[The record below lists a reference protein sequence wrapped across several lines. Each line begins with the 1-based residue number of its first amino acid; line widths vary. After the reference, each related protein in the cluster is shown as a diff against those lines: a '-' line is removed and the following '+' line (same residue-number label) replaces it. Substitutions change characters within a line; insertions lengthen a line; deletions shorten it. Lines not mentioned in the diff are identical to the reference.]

1 MANGGVKRIML
12 FPTVEFIIF
21 FLAVLTALVCYKNRK
36 FQHALLVIASF
47 FFLYFSDNYLIL
59 LLIYTTILHY
69 FIGKKIFDSEKI
81 KEKKIFLWI
90 GIGGSLGLLG
100 FFKYMDFGITQFN
113 NLLMNLGISE
123 IPLMNVVLPIGI
135 SFYTFQ
141 SISYIIDIYR
151 GSLKP
156 TNSIL
161 QYGLFVS
168 FFPTLIAGPILR
180 ASDFLPQLKEKISN
194 LKSNYR
200 LRQFSINSKNL
211 KIGITLM
218 SIGFLKKIFFADNI
232 APMVDN
238 VFNNPI
244 GHETFTIILGAIG
257 FGLQVYGDFS
267 GYSDIAIGAA
277 LIIGIN
283 VPANFRKP
291 FFATSPSDFWRRWH
305 ISLSTWVRDYLYFPL
320 IFKNRNSSKR
330 LFASLFTSF
339 FLLGLWHGA
348 GWNFIIFGIIH
359 GIYVAVDTVIRQR
372 LPYLSENRFLKSR
385 TGKIVSILIT
395 QYLIFF
401 AFIAFRVR
409 DIDHMFYSMQKYLI
423 WDFQIDSTIN
433 FIQANEFSVF
443 LILIFIILQI
453 VMLKIKNVAERI
465 SSLKMQ
471 YWVIFLSILMIL
483 VVLFYRGSAEEFIY
497 FEF

>member
-12 FPTVEFIIF
+12 FPTVEFIVF

-36 FQHALLVIASF
+36 FQHTLLVIASF

-81 KEKKIFLWI
+81 REKKIFLWI

-238 VFNNPI
+238 VFNN
-244 GHETFTIILGAIG
+244 
-257 FGLQVYGDFS
+257 
-267 GYSDIAIGAA
+267 
-277 LIIGIN
+277 
-283 VPANFRKP
+283 
-291 FFATSPSDFWRRWH
+291 
-305 ISLSTWVRDYLYFPL
+305 LS
-320 IFKNRNSSKR
+320 
-330 LFASLFTSF
+330 
-339 FLLGLWHGA
+339 LLGLS
-348 GWNFIIFGIIH
+348 
-359 GIYVAVDTVIRQR
+359 
-372 LPYLSENRFLKSR
+372 LSLS
-385 TGKIVSILIT
+385 LI
-395 QYLIFF
+395 
-401 AFIAFRVR
+401 
-409 DIDHMFYSMQKYLI
+409 K
-423 WDFQIDSTIN
+423 
-433 FIQANEFSVF
+433 
-443 LILIFIILQI
+443 
-453 VMLKIKNVAERI
+453 
-465 SSLKMQ
+465 
-471 YWVIFLSILMIL
+471 
-483 VVLFYRGSAEEFIY
+483 
-497 FEF
+497 